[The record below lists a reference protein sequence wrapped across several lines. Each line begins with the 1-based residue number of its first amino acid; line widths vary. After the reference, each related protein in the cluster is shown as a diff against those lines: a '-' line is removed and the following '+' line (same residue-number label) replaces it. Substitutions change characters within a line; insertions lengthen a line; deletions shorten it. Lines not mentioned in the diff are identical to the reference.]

1 MARHANP
8 FVVKEKKIVW
18 TKEFLAQFNAKNG
31 TSLSY
36 GSLDPF
42 RPGKKI
48 RKPRAILSA
57 NEKAERDAA
66 AIRAKIAAA
75 TSSAVMQTL
84 ANSPTFGNLATKV
97 AQAEFVLSRCDSLL
111 NDGKFNATV
120 ERLQARLQALKNA
133 REKASEIRS
142 GLVAGMGGISKVREE
157 IVKDA
162 TASVM
167 AGQPYIP
174 DADFVENLISE
185 NVDDKAREFLANLSD
200 PFSTLEDD
208 DTQDNNEEDDDGNE

>member
-8 FVVKEKKIVW
+8 FVVKEKKVIW
-18 TKEFLAQFNAKNG
+18 TKEYLAQFNAKNG
-31 TSLSY
+31 TSLTY
-36 GSLDPF
+36 GSPDPF

-57 NEKAERDAA
+57 TEKAERDAA
-66 AIRAKIAAA
+66 AIRAKVAAA
-75 TSSAVMQTL
+75 TSAAVMQTL
-84 ANSPTFGNLATKV
+84 ANSPTFGSLATKV

-111 NDGKFNATV
+111 NDTKYAATV
-120 ERLQARLQALKNA
+120 ERLESRLQALKNA
-133 REKASEIRS
+133 RDKAAEIREN
-142 GLVAGMGGISKVREE
+142 LVAGMGGISKVRNE

-167 AGQPYIP
+167 AGQPYTP
-174 DADFVENLISE
+174 DANFVESLIAE
-185 NVDDKAREFLANLSD
+185 NVDDNAREFLANLVD

-208 DTQDNNEEDDDGNE
+208 DAPSNDDNEEDND